1 MKTKWYRK
9 SGIKGLLVLLT
20 VFFMVAACAGAGAS
34 VLIMSK
40 GVQPLD
46 SKDYVDSQSFTD
58 NVYNL
63 SHTIVDAIN
72 ERHILD
78 QADDE
83 ELIDLKELN
92 RGDTLTHKS
101 TSGLAYRAGDL
112 YDWAKSP
119 SWDTST
125 DVLICRQ
132 PDGSDY
138 YMYYRD
144 FADKIATGEL
154 KFVFGSDED
163 EGTENTKDILSMLS
177 GREYTYYGYE
187 SDNIGI
193 RNNGVEYV
201 TDADGNVVYTDVY
214 NYESSGNNDAPLKE
228 VYKPDGADSIL
239 DVVNNNKEWKG
250 NLSKAYQYL
259 YEALVQYSDAS
270 YGEKILKTY
279 ASGATNVNYMYV
291 DTKSGKVYTN
301 IKDVTSSNYLK
312 TLDKLTSGAG
322 PFMLIAP
329 DIQDCILGFSN
340 ISDWT
345 VSYWQNM
352 LKNTGLAGENYLY
365 FVSVDKDFPVLDRIK
380 QEKLVYDKFEPWL
393 VPVMAGSVLALI
405 LALAGVV
412 ILTIGAGRNNE
423 DKKVHLNFFDR
434 CYTEIVAV
442 VVFMIWLM
450 GTSVIVQAMDDEEM
464 RIVWKTIG
472 FGTLGLWFG
481 IWFLAGWLSLV
492 RRIKA
497 RSLWRDSLLRHILL
511 LVRKCFSKC
520 SNLLVFLGGNM
531 ISRVKIILLFGIFI
545 FLQFMFTG
553 MTVEGGSAL
562 SLLLMIVM
570 DCAVLYYLIKKAWG
584 REQIIA
590 GLKKITDGDL
600 QYKIPTEK
608 LSGEQ
613 EMVAD
618 YINHIGEGLDAAV
631 ENSLKNERMKTEL
644 ITNVS
649 HDIKTPLTSIIN
661 YVDLLKRENPE
672 DPKIRGYLEVLE
684 NKAQRLKVLTEDVVE
699 ASKASTGNIALEMT
713 DLNFIE
719 LVHQVIGEF
728 EEKFEERNLKM
739 VVHFDEEEAII
750 CADGRRLWRVLENVF
765 GNVSKYAMENTRV
778 YVDVKVDRPN
788 VQLSLKNISAQPLN
802 ISADELTERFIRGDV
817 SRNTEGSGLGL
828 SIAKDLVQLQG
839 GEFRLYLDGDLFKVT
854 IEFKMK

>member
-92 RGDTLTHKS
+92 QGDTLTHKS

-163 EGTENTKDILSMLS
+163 EETENTKDILSMLS

-201 TDADGNVVYTDVY
+201 TDADGNVAYTDVY

-329 DIQDCILGFSN
+329 DTQDCVLGFSN

-464 RIVWKTIG
+464 RMVWKAIG

-520 SNLLVFLGGNM
+520 SDLLVFLGGNM

-728 EEKFEERNLKM
+728 EEKFEERNLTM

-802 ISADELTERFIRGDV
+802 ISAEELTERFIRGDV

-839 GEFRLYLDGDLFKVT
+839 GEFKLYLDGDLFKVT
-854 IEFKMK
+854 IEFRMK